1 MRKYVILSG
10 GSTRRGPPLRARAFD
25 GLADA
30 KLTTAELADSDV
42 IDARR
47 DPKTRAIAPVMPT
60 TLIKPKSGSDKR
72 CDADGWGLRAIGAD
86 RSTYD
91 GAGVTVA
98 VLDTGIDRTHP
109 AFAGVKLVPRDFT
122 GTSVDDGNGH
132 GTHCAGTIFGRDVG
146 VRIGVAR
153 GVSRALIGKVLG
165 DNGGGTS
172 EMIFSALQW
181 AMEER
186 ADIISMSLGFDF
198 PGMVAD
204 MVADKWPPELATSVA
219 LEAFGSNLRMFDAMM
234 AMIRSR
240 AALGISPLVIAA
252 AGNES
257 RRDDNPDFR
266 IAASL
271 PAAALDV
278 LSVGAISYDGS
289 VFTPAPFSN
298 IWPTVVAPGVDIC
311 SAWPGG
317 GLKSLSGTS
326 MACPHVAGV
335 AALWFHAL
343 RSDGASPDAPSVLA
357 RIRSNARRTSF
368 VPACDKADI
377 GEGLVTS
384 P

>member
-10 GSTRRGPPLRARAFD
+10 SATRRGPARDQTVD

-30 KLTTAELADSDV
+30 RLATAELADSDV
-42 IDARR
+42 SDARR
-47 DPKTRAIAPVMPT
+47 DPKTRAIAPIMPT
-60 TLIKPKSGSDKR
+60 TLIKPKSGSEGG
-72 CDADGWGLRAIGAD
+72 CDADGWGLSAVGAD

-98 VLDTGIDRTHP
+98 VLDTGIDRMHP
-109 AFAGVKLVPRDFT
+109 AFAGITLRMRDFT
-122 GTSVDDGNGH
+122 GTSDGDENGH

-146 VRIGVAR
+146 HRIGVAR

-165 DNGGGTS
+165 AGGGGTS
-172 EMIFSALQW
+172 EMVFTAMQW

-186 ADIISMSLGFDF
+186 ADVISMSLGFDF
-198 PGMVAD
+198 PGMVAG

-219 LEAFGSNLRMFDAMM
+219 LEAYGSNLRMFDTMM
-234 AMIRSR
+234 AVLKSRS
-240 AALGISPLVIAA
+240 ALGISPLVIAA
-252 AGNES
+252 SGNES
-257 RRDDNPDFR
+257 RRDDDPDFR

-278 LSVGAISYDGS
+278 LSVGAVAYDGS
-289 VFTPAPFSN
+289 VFRPASFSN

-335 AALWFHAL
+335 AALWFQSL
-343 RSDGASPDAPSVLA
+343 RSQGPDAPSVLA
-357 RIRSNARRTSF
+357 RIRSNARRTIF
-368 VPACDKADI
+368 APGCDKADI